1 MKIGLIILG
10 IMLLCVAGLV
20 LTVPAAKCVQWEERG
35 AYGSIG
41 GTYPVCVKRGD

>member
-20 LTVPAAKCVQWEERG
+20 LTVPAAKCVQWEKHGGVSGRG
-35 AYGSIG
+35 GYSI
-41 GTYPVCVKRGD
+41 CVKRGD